1 MIFPEPNLQIW
12 VTHQTVWEI
21 TFHMV
26 FILEQPGRWQM
37 DDAHT
42 VDSRNY
48 YIGEMD
54 LTMSYAALLTA
65 SESLRAELQNFPIR
79 EAESL

>member
-1 MIFPEPNLQIW
+1 MIEAAKC
-12 VTHQTVWEI
+12 
-21 TFHMV
+21 
-26 FILEQPGRWQM
+26 G
-37 DDAHT
+37 A
-42 VDSRNY
+42 DSRNY

-79 EAESL
+79 EAVSL